1 MTNIEAK
8 AIVKAR
14 EEVQRA
20 KKELD
25 RAQLHETRYRGI
37 PTLNNWVSS
46 DVHGVFTYRGVQYV
60 K

>member
-14 EEVQRA
+14 EEVKRA

-37 PTLNNWVSS
+37 PTINNWVSS
-46 DVHGVFTYRGVQYV
+46 DVHGVFTYRGVEYV

>member
-14 EEVQRA
+14 EEVRRA

-25 RAQLHETRYRGI
+25 RAQLHETPLSRY
-37 PTLNNWVSS
+37 PYS
-46 DVHGVFTYRGVQYV
+46 Q
-60 K
+60 